1 MFGRVPPSHPLLQ
14 RRRGRRRRTLADRF
28 VLEQI
33 RLAVAI
39 PLVIVAVMLSAAVA
53 WALAEPLLSTGRLL
67 GVLACGTIAS
77 ILVGAWHAQAA
88 ATAVHRKREAEWATE
103 LQKITDAV
111 MAVDKL
117 LLWTADEL
125 CRGQRPPIPDGPG
138 PTQDAGGA
146 ARAVGLLEELQVQ
159 AAASLVRVHEES
171 QAAVLLGMLRHFSR
185 REHAL
190 VDRALDA
197 LTELQMH
204 TDDPQLLAKIYEID
218 HLVTRM
224 RRLVESKAV
233 LGGESLRSSRKP
245 MTVTTMLRGAV
256 SEVMQYSRVGVLA
269 GTAGTELGLPGHVG
283 PDLSHLLAE
292 LIENGIEFSGP
303 DTRVQVR
310 AERVA
315 AGLAVEVEDRAMPM
329 TARLRARLNALLTD
343 PDTVDVSAQV
353 REGHIGLLTAAK
365 IAQRHGMSM
374 MLRENPMGGT
384 TALVVLPQRQLVAIR
399 PPAAVRTASTS
410 TEVQYTPDSPP
421 PMTSPVN
428 APDAQAQP
436 AVASTP
442 VYEAGPDAEPPPLP
456 RRTPSQIAV
465 RADRVQTPATAA
477 RPGLAAAFLG
487 GRQAARTQNT
497 TTARTSGPQAAGGDG
512 PQPSPQP

>member
-1 MFGRVPPSHPLLQ
+1 M
-14 RRRGRRRRTLADRF
+14 
-28 VLEQI
+28 LEQI
-33 RLAVAI
+33 RLAVAV
-39 PLVIVAVMLSAAVA
+39 PLVMAAVMLGAAVA
-53 WALAEPLLSTGRLL
+53 WAWAEPMLPTGRLL
-67 GVLACGTIAS
+67 GVLACGTVMS
-77 ILVGAWHAQAA
+77 VLVGAWRAQVA
-88 ATAVHRKREAEWATE
+88 ATAVYRERETAWAVE
-103 LQKITDAV
+103 LQEITNAV

-117 LLWTADEL
+117 LMWTADEL
-125 CRGQRPPIPDGPG
+125 CRGQRPPIPDCPA
-138 PTQDAGGA
+138 PARDTGGA
-146 ARAVGLLEELQVQ
+146 ARVVGFLEELQVQ

-171 QAAVLLGMLRHFSR
+171 QDRVLLGMLRHFSR

-204 TDDPQLLAKIYEID
+204 TDDPQLLARIYEID

-256 SEVMQYSRVGVLA
+256 SEVMQYARVGVSA
-269 GTAGTELGLPGHVG
+269 ATAGAELALPGHVG

-310 AERVA
+310 AEKVA
-315 AGLAVEVEDRAMPM
+315 AGLVVEVEDRAMPM
-329 TARLRARLNALLTD
+329 TARLRAGLNALLTD

-365 IAQRHGMSM
+365 IAQRHGMNV
-374 MLRENPMGGT
+374 MLRENPMGST
-384 TALVVLPQRQLVAIR
+384 TALVVVPQRQLVAIR
-399 PPAAVRTASTS
+399 PPAAVRTTASTPAG
-410 TEVQYTPDSPP
+410 EQYTLDPP
-421 PMTSPVN
+421 QPMTPPVN
-428 APDAQAQP
+428 AADAQAQP
-436 AVASTP
+436 VVAAAP
-442 VYEAGPDAEPPPLP
+442 VYDAGPDAEPPPLP

-465 RADRVQTPATAA
+465 CADQVQSPAIAA
-477 RPGLAAAFLG
+477 RAGLAAAFLG
-487 GRQAARTQNT
+487 GRQAARSQNT
-497 TTARTSGPQAAGGDG
+497 APAQAAGPQTVSGDG
-512 PQPSPQP
+512 QQPAAHP

>member
-1 MFGRVPPSHPLLQ
+1 M
-14 RRRGRRRRTLADRF
+14 
-28 VLEQI
+28 LEQI
-33 RLAVAI
+33 RLAVAV
-39 PLVIVAVMLSAAVA
+39 PLASVAVLLAAAVA
-53 WALAEPLLSTGRLL
+53 WAWAEPMLSTGRLL
-67 GVLACGTIAS
+67 GVLAWGTVAS
-77 ILVGAWHAQAA
+77 VLMGAWRARVA
-88 ATAVHRKREAEWATE
+88 ATAVHREREAAWAVE

-125 CRGQRPPIPDGPG
+125 CRGQRPPIPDWPG
-138 PTQDAGGA
+138 PAQDPDGA
-146 ARAVGLLEELQVQ
+146 ARVVGFLEELQVQ

-197 LTELQMH
+197 LTELQMQ
-204 TDDPQLLAKIYEID
+204 TDDPQLLARIYEID

-233 LGGESLRSSRKP
+233 LGGESLRSTRKP

-256 SEVMQYSRVGVLA
+256 SEVMQYARVGVSA
-269 GTAGTELGLPGHVG
+269 GAAGAEFGLPGHVG

-315 AGLAVEVEDRAMPM
+315 AGLAVEIEDRAMPM
-329 TARLRARLNALLTD
+329 TARLRARLNALLSD
-343 PDTVDVSAQV
+343 PGTVDVSAQV

-365 IAQRHGMSM
+365 IAQRHGMSV
-374 MLRENPMGGT
+374 MLRENPMGST
-384 TALVVLPQRQLVAIR
+384 TALVVVPQRQLVAIR
-399 PPAAVRTASTS
+399 PPAVVRTAASTPAG
-410 TEVQYTPDSPP
+410 EQYMPDPP
-421 PMTSPVN
+421 PLITPPEN
-428 APDAQAQP
+428 APDAQAKP
-436 AVASTP
+436 AVASAS
-442 VYEAGPDAEPPPLP
+442 VYDAGADAEAPPLP
-456 RRTPSQIAV
+456 RRTPAQIAV
-465 RADRVQTPATAA
+465 RAEQSQTPVTAA
-477 RPGLAAAFLG
+477 RAGLAAAFLG
-487 GRQAARTQNT
+487 GRQAARAQNT
-497 TTARTSGPQAAGGDG
+497 DTTGPQTAAGDG
-512 PQPSPQP
+512 QQPSTQP